1 MDRLLFDRL
10 ASAFAENQQVLNAS
24 LFLGKQSVQGSV
36 SVKRTKEHEI
46 ELEGN
51 DGITV
56 SSLNSVITIESKPT
70 RMLK

>member
-1 MDRLLFDRL
+1 LDRLLFDRL